1 MNTKITLF
9 IIISLIL
16 VIPSA
21 SAQEINIGEKAF
33 QKSVEVV
40 INDDNDIHVK
50 HIVSSSN
57 SPRQMKLID
66 GTVENL
72 TITDE
77 KGKGQLV
84 TVIGGNDA
92 VMIFPSDYDS
102 IIEYDLKD
110 VLLLKNNIWTL
121 DFLYLETTTFIIP
134 EKLDLIFVNDRP
146 VFLDD
151 KKGFSCH
158 GCQMTLEYL
167 INEPKIL
174 KNVNFENKEFL
185 IEVRTFAEID
195 KFNFEQ
201 STKNIS
207 FHINK
212 ENQFVTTIIPI
223 ELVSESYDVFI
234 GDKKIKYSDYVNNGT
249 HVWLNIRP
257 DNSGDVSI
265 INTASIANEKPIIQT
280 DIPKI
285 EVSNVNQ
292 DIVVYVLVGVIVI
305 VGLVVTVIIMK
316 KKKSS
321 GTSVIEDNNM

>member
-1 MNTKITLF
+1 MNTKIALF

-21 SAQEINIGEKAF
+21 SAQVINIGEKAV
-33 QKSVEVV
+33 QKSVEVI
-40 INDDNDIHVK
+40 INDDNEIHVK
-50 HIVSSSN
+50 HIVRSAN
-57 SPRQMKLID
+57 SPQQMELID
-66 GTVENL
+66 GIVENL

-110 VLLLKNNIWTL
+110 VLLLKDNIWTL

-151 KKGFSCH
+151 KKGFLCH

-185 IEVRTFAEID
+185 IEVKTFAEID

-207 FHINK
+207 FHINE

-292 DIVVYVLVGVIVI
+292 AIVVLVGVIVI

-321 GTSVIEDNNM
+321 GTSVIEDNNV

>member
-21 SAQEINIGEKAF
+21 SAQEINIGEKAV

-40 INDDNDIHVK
+40 INDDNEIHVK

-57 SPRQMKLID
+57 SPKQMKLID
-66 GTVENL
+66 GIIENL

-77 KGKGQLV
+77 EGKEQLL
-84 TVIGGNDA
+84 TVIGDNYA
-92 VMIFPSDYDS
+92 VMVFPSSDNS

-110 VLLLKNNIWTL
+110 VLLLKNNVWTL

-146 VFLDD
+146 VYFDD

-158 GCQMTLEYL
+158 GCQMILEYS
-167 INEPKIL
+167 IDEPKIL
-174 KNVNFENKEFL
+174 KNIKFENNEFL

-195 KFNFEQ
+195 KFNFDQ

-207 FHINK
+207 FHVNG
-212 ENQFVTTIIPI
+212 ENQLVTILIPV
-223 ELVSESYDVFI
+223 ELASESYNVFI
-234 GDKKIKYSDYVNNGT
+234 GDEKIKLHNYVNNGT

-257 DNSGDVSI
+257 DSSGDVSI
-265 INTASIANEKPIIQT
+265 VNIANIANEKPIIQT
-280 DIPKI
+280 DIP
-285 EVSNVNQ
+285 ETSVSDVNQ
-292 DIVVYVLVGVIVI
+292 DIVVYVLLGVIVI
-305 VGLVVTVIIMK
+305 VGLVVMMIIMR
-316 KKKSS
+316 KKKSLR
-321 GTSVIEDNNM
+321 TSVIEDNNI

>member
-21 SAQEINIGEKAF
+21 SAQVINIGEKAV
-33 QKSVEVV
+33 QKSVEVI
-40 INDDNDIHVK
+40 INDDNEIHVK
-50 HIVSSSN
+50 HIVRSAN
-57 SPRQMKLID
+57 SPQQMELID
-66 GTVENL
+66 GIVENL

-110 VLLLKNNIWTL
+110 VLLLKDNIWTL

-134 EKLDLIFVNDRP
+134 EKLDLIFVNARP

-185 IEVRTFAEID
+185 IEVKTFAEID

-207 FHINK
+207 FHINE

-292 DIVVYVLVGVIVI
+292 AIVVLVGVIVI

-321 GTSVIEDNNM
+321 GTSVIEDNNV

>member
-1 MNTKITLF
+1 MNTKIALF

-21 SAQEINIGEKAF
+21 SAQVINIGEKAV
-33 QKSVEVV
+33 QKSVEVI
-40 INDDNDIHVK
+40 INDDNEIHVK
-50 HIVSSSN
+50 HIVRSAN
-57 SPRQMKLID
+57 SPQQMELID
-66 GTVENL
+66 GNVENL

-77 KGKGQLV
+77 KGKEQLV

-92 VMIFPSDYDS
+92 IMIFPSDYDS

-110 VLLLKNNIWTL
+110 VLLLKDNIWTL

-207 FHINK
+207 FHING

-223 ELVSESYDVFI
+223 ELVSESYDVLI
-234 GDKKIKYSDYVNNGT
+234 GDEKIRYIDYVNNGT

-265 INTASIANEKPIIQT
+265 INTASVANEKPIIQT

-292 DIVVYVLVGVIVI
+292 AIVVLVGVIVI

-321 GTSVIEDNNM
+321 GTSVIEDNNV

>member
-1 MNTKITLF
+1 MNTKIFGLLGIL
-9 IIISLIL
+9 IIISLVPL
-16 VIPSA
+16 A
-21 SAQEINIGEKAF
+21 YAQISIGEKAE
-33 QKSVEVV
+33 QKSVEIT
-40 INDDNDIHVK
+40 INPEGEVHVK
-50 HIVSSSN
+50 HLVHSSN
-57 SPRQMKLID
+57 LPKDLELVY
-66 GTVENL
+66 GTVSNIAVTNEQGDEELFSVN
-72 TITDE
+72 TDNSIVLL
-77 KGKGQLV
+77 Q
-84 TVIGGNDA
+84 
-92 VMIFPSDYDS
+92 PSNEEL
-102 IIEYDLKD
+102 IIEYNLEN
-110 VLLLKNNIWTL
+110 VLTEINHVWTWS
-121 DFLYLETTTFIIP
+121 FRYLETTTFIIS
-134 EKLDLIFVNDRP
+134 EKLDLIFVNDKP

-207 FHINK
+207 FHING
-212 ENQFVTTIIPI
+212 ENQFVTTIMPI

-234 GDKKIKYSDYVNNGT
+234 GDEKIRYHDYVNNGT
-249 HVWLNIRP
+249 HVWLNVRP

-265 INTASIANEKPIIQT
+265 INTANIANEKPIIQT
-280 DIPKI
+280 DISKTS
-285 EVSNVNQ
+285 VSNVNQ
-292 DIVVYVLVGVIVI
+292 DIVVYVLLGVIVI
-305 VGLVVTVIIMK
+305 VGLVVTVIIMR

>member
-21 SAQEINIGEKAF
+21 SAQVINIGEKAV
-33 QKSVEVV
+33 QKSVEVI
-40 INDDNDIHVK
+40 INDDNEIHVK
-50 HIVSSSN
+50 HIVRSAN
-57 SPRQMKLID
+57 SPQQMELID
-66 GTVENL
+66 GIVENL

-110 VLLLKNNIWTL
+110 VLLLKDNIWTL

-151 KKGFSCH
+151 KKGFLCH

-185 IEVRTFAEID
+185 IEVKTFAEID

-207 FHINK
+207 FHINE

-292 DIVVYVLVGVIVI
+292 AIVVLVGVIVI

-321 GTSVIEDNNM
+321 GTSVIEDNNV